1 MMILES
7 VILRS
12 LFRLTALLLYFRHEN
27 TVRHE
32 TKQSAITDC
41 FVFAHKTNGEHGSP
55 LQITHYFHLL
65 KTFLLNKKFHQ
76 DGRPMNAPTGFD
88 FKLT

>member
-12 LFRLTALLLYFRHEN
+12 LFRLIALRLYFRQEN

-41 FVFAHKTNGEHGSP
+41 FVFAHKTNGEHVSP
-55 LQITHYFHLL
+55 LQ
-65 KTFLLNKKFHQ
+65 
-76 DGRPMNAPTGFD
+76 
-88 FKLT
+88 